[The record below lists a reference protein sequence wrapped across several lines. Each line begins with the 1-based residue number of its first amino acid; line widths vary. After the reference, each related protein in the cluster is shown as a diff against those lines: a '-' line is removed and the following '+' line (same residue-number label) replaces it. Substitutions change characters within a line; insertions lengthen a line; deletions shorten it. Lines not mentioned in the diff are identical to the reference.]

1 MSVDRTAATR
11 SETSTHRR
19 VFSASATSPAVPSPI
34 SRVMTPSAS
43 NSASEGRS
51 SRPNRAR
58 VRYRSSLQKLCR
70 MACMAQRYRSG
81 AKSSRA
87 SSLAVARC
95 SRLPMESTSASANLS
110 TSARAV
116 TSLRQEPC
124 ASRMEAATGST
135 RGGEDAGRSRGE
147 TSRKKSRQRAA
158 YRFIHR
164 SPASPITRR
173 HDVHVASQR
182 TRVAGSS
189 NEAKT
194 SRRTSSGRADTQE
207 ASNPV
212 DIARDGTSGKAAAEG
227 GVPTPPPRRS
237 FSAPHERRR
246 VALLF
251 SRCLFSNP
259 PGNPR
264 GVFSREKAQPARR
277 VRRHKS
283 SGGGVVAR
291 HHERR

>member
-1 MSVDRTAATR
+1 
-11 SETSTHRR
+11 
-19 VFSASATSPAVPSPI
+19 
-34 SRVMTPSAS
+34 MTPSAS

-81 AKSSRA
+81 RRARA

-95 SRLPMESTSASANLS
+95 SRVAHGPTSASANLS

-173 HDVHVASQR
+173 HDVHVWPRNARGSRGPR
-182 TRVAGSS
+182 TRRRRAEGPHPEGPIRKKHPTLS
-189 NEAKT
+189 T
-194 SRRTSSGRADTQE
+194 SPATGL
-207 ASNPV
+207 
-212 DIARDGTSGKAAAEG
+212 GKAAAEG

-237 FSAPHERRR
+237 FRHHERRR
-246 VALLF
+246 VAAADHSEKCRDLNAEIVANAAKVQTALKLSEEDQPP
-251 SRCLFSNP
+251 SR
-259 PGNPR
+259 R
-264 GVFSREKAQPARR
+264 
-277 VRRHKS
+277 
-283 SGGGVVAR
+283 
-291 HHERR
+291 